1 MANTRII
8 GFDLARTYAIFGMFI
23 VNFNIVFGN
32 FSDKTGL
39 NYFLSMFSG
48 NSATVFVMLAGM
60 GVALMTNRQNYTNED
75 KVRLRNTILKR
86 ALFLFAIGLLL
97 QSFWPADILHFYGG
111 YMTFAAFLLFL
122 NRKYYLWVSALA
134 ILTFHILFFLIP
146 FETNWNFETLHYNNF
161 WTLTG
166 FTTNFFYNGWNS
178 VFPWL
183 AFFTTGLY
191 LGRLNWQELNTQ
203 KRMFTIGL
211 LLYMTVLG
219 IQFLVNTYSNNIEL
233 QQVLN
238 ADYLPPMLPFM
249 LSTTGFGFMLISL
262 FMFLGNLAA
271 DKKWANNLS
280 QVGQMTLT
288 HYISHLTI
296 GLFLFAEISG
306 KKFTGQGT
314 GQNFVAPEYM
324 LLFSVAYFILSF
336 VFTKLWTTKF
346 KNGPFETLM
355 RKVSE

>member
-1 MANTRII
+1 MENQRII

-32 FSDKTGL
+32 FNDKTGL

-60 GVALMTNRQNYTNED
+60 GVALMTNRENYTNED

-86 ALFLFAIGLLL
+86 ALFLFVIGLLL
-97 QSFWPADILHFYGG
+97 QTFWPADILHFYGG
-111 YMTFAAFLLFL
+111 YMTIAAFLLFVK
-122 NRKYYLWVSALA
+122 RKYYLWVSVLS
-134 ILTFHILFFLIP
+134 ILIFHLLFIFIP
-146 FETNWNFETLHYNNF
+146 FETNWNFETLHYHNF
-161 WTLTG
+161 WTPNG
-166 FTTNFFYNGWNS
+166 FVTNFFYNGWNS

-191 LGRLNWQELNTQ
+191 LGRLKWQELKTQ
-203 KRMFTIGL
+203 KKMFMIGL
-211 LLYMTVLG
+211 FLYLQVIV
-219 IQFLVNTYSNNIEL
+219 IQFLTNTFTGNVEL
-233 QQVLN
+233 QELIN

-262 FMFLGNLAA
+262 FMFLGNLVAN
-271 DKKWANNLS
+271 KKWANDLAK
-280 QVGQMTLT
+280 VGQMTLT

-296 GLFLFAEISG
+296 GLFIFAKIYSTAFIKKVSG
-306 KKFTGQGT
+306 QKF
-314 GQNFVAPEYM
+314 VEPEYI
-324 LLFSVAYFILSF
+324 LLFSVFYFILSF
-336 VFTKLWTTKF
+336 IFTKLWTMKF
-346 KNGPFETLM
+346 KNGPFETIM

>member
-1 MANTRII
+1 MANQRII

-32 FSDKTGL
+32 FNDKTGL

-60 GVALMTNRQNYTNED
+60 GVALMTNRENYTNED

-86 ALFLFAIGLLL
+86 ALFLFVIGLLL

-111 YMTFAAFLLFL
+111 YMTFTAFLLFA
-122 NRKYYLWVSALA
+122 NRKYYLWVSAIA
-134 ILTFHILFFLIP
+134 VLTFHILFIFIP

-161 WTLTG
+161 WTLNG
-166 FTTNFFYNGWNS
+166 FITNYFYNGWNS

-191 LGRLNWQELNTQ
+191 LGRLKWQESKTQ
-203 KRMFTIGL
+203 KRMFNIGL
-211 LLYMTVLG
+211 IFYLTVIV
-219 IQFLVNTYSNNIEL
+219 IQYLTNTFSDNLEL
-233 QQVLN
+233 QELIN

-262 FMFLGNLAA
+262 FMFLGNLLAG
-271 DKKWANNLS
+271 KKWANDLAK
-280 QVGQMTLT
+280 VGQMTLT

-296 GLFLFAEISG
+296 GLFIFAQICSKDFI
-306 KKFTGQGT
+306 KKVPGQK
-314 GQNFVAPEYM
+314 FIEPEYI
-324 LLFSVAYFILSF
+324 LLFSIFYFILSF
-336 VFTKLWTTKF
+336 IFTKLWTMKF
-346 KNGPFETLM
+346 KNGPFETIM
-355 RKVSE
+355 RKVSR